1 MFEISTAGM
10 AYLAFNLLTVIVCAL
25 NIEFKDLIGISK
37 DEYSKWNRACIIITI
52 LMFFTTT
59 IIFALSPICSVNS
72 TINKILQWSSILIQ
86 VVITGII
93 SRWLASR
100 KKINTHLEVNM
111 LITFTLITAIIIIET
126 MYM

>member
-1 MFEISTAGM
+1 MSEISTAGM

-72 TINKILQWSSILIQ
+72 TTNKILQWSSILIQ